1 MRPVAAVVEDVALF
15 EETEEEKA
23 MREATGADKVDEEYA
38 KHIKASSNMT
48 WFDRAYVKAGS
59 RVASIHTRARS
70 SARVKASPTEVYT
83 RLFYGR

>member
-48 WFDRAYVKAGS
+48 WFDRAYVKVGVARRVHS
-59 RVASIHTRARS
+59 RTRTFICSR
-70 SARVKASPTEVYT
+70 
-83 RLFYGR
+83 